1 MQITITGP
9 RGGGATTLAIE
20 IGRILRDKGFAV
32 DFKSRDAVAE
42 KFLLEA
48 MNNASDDDRQ
58 WLRSRVV
65 IVEGIEP
72 EDERAVTHRPFP
84 T

>member
-32 DFKSRDAVAE
+32 DFKSCDAEAEQFRRDA
-42 KFLLEA
+42 
-48 MNNASDDDRQ
+48 MNDESGDDRL
-58 WLRSRVV
+58 WSRSRVV
-65 IVEGIEP
+65 IVEGMEP
-72 EDERAVTHRPFP
+72 EDEHAVTHRPCP
-84 T
+84 P